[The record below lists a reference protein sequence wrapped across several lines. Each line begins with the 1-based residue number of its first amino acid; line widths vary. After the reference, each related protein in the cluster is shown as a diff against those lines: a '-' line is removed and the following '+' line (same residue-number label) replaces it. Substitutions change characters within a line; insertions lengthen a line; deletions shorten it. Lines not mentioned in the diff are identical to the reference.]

1 MKQAK
6 TEKIF
11 FLGVD
16 GMDPDTTRR
25 LVDEG
30 KMPNVKKLIER
41 GACREN
47 LHMLG
52 GVPTITPPMWTTLA
66 TGCSPNVHGITCY
79 WNQSH
84 ERLDELVY
92 AFHSDLCKAETLWET
107 TAKEGLKTLVWHWPS
122 ASWPPKLDSDNLHVV
137 DGTTPGC
144 VNMGVC
150 VVEAEKIITAS
161 NDIKDIKFKAKV
173 AIDNGAGCVIHDV
186 EHLDTH
192 AQSLSEKSTAGTNM
206 VNYEMSF
213 SDGEGSFEEMQMDM
227 YNSPL
232 SAPHGWSIEV
242 PEDAIEFVAG
252 ANKGLERRYGLIL
265 KNAEGKYG
273 IVRVYRNK
281 KSEEPLVELT
291 PEDYIKFNV
300 VDEYETDKGHKT
312 GAGFWALMELEEDG
326 SFVRLYVGPSLDIYG
341 DSHFQPKSLYQDVTS
356 RFGYINSPTFTGGQ
370 YPDVTEKIILPT
382 WKNFMDWQ
390 ANCLNYLM
398 EEGGYK
404 VVFSHMHNID
414 AMGHQFWHWCEKRK
428 RNQDINPDDYIGYV
442 EKCYLDTDDYIGQFL
457 HLLDEGW
464 TIFLFSDHGFM
475 TTREEEPPVL
485 GDPFGV
491 NVPILQKLG
500 YTVLKDQNETDSSKV
515 EIDWSKTTAVAP
527 RGNYIYINLKGKY
540 ETGIV
545 DPADKYDLEE
555 QIIND
560 LYNYRDPE
568 SGKRVVYLCMRNKE
582 AELVGMSGP
591 ECGDIIYWIN
601 EGMNRGHGDSLP
613 TFNGLNGTCVS
624 PIFIAAGPGI
634 KEGVYTE
641 RRIREMD
648 VAPTAAA
655 LLGIRMPANAEGA
668 PVYQIIED

>member
-1 MKQAK
+1 MKNAL

-11 FLGVD
+11 FLGID
-16 GMDPDTTRR
+16 GMDPDTTKR
-25 LVDEG
+25 LVEEG

-52 GVPTITPPMWTTLA
+52 GVPTITPPMWTTIA

-79 WNQSH
+79 WNQNP

-92 AFHSDLCKAETLWET
+92 AFNSELCKAETLWET
-107 TAKEGLKTLVWHWPS
+107 TAKEGIKTLVWHWPS
-122 ASWPPKLDSDNLHVV
+122 ASWPPKVESDNLHVV

-161 NDIKDIKFKAKV
+161 SAIDKVRFQAKI

-186 EHLDTH
+186 DHLDH
-192 AQSLSEKSTAGTNM
+192 SAQSLSEKATAGSNM
-206 VNYEMSF
+206 INYEMSF

-227 YNSPL
+227 YNSPM
-232 SAPHGWSIEV
+232 SAPRGWSFDV

-252 ANKGLERRYGLIL
+252 INKGLERHYGLIF
-265 KNAEGKYG
+265 KDDEGKYSV
-273 IVRVYRNK
+273 VRVYKNK
-281 KSEEPLVELT
+281 KTPEPMVELSKK
-291 PEDYIKFNV
+291 DYIKYNV
-300 VDEYETDKGHKT
+300 VDEYTQADGKVA
-312 GAGFWALMELEEDG
+312 GAGFWALLDLEEDG
-326 SFVRLYVGPSLDIYG
+326 SFIRLYVGPALDIHG
-341 DSHFQPKSLYQDVTS
+341 DSHFQPKSLYSDVVR

-370 YPDVTEKIILPT
+370 YSDVTEKIILPT
-382 WKNFMDWQ
+382 WKAFMDWQ

-398 EEGGYK
+398 AKGGYK
-404 VVFSHMHNID
+404 VVFSHVHNID

-428 RNQDINPDDYIGYV
+428 RNPEANPEQYMQYMEQCYV
-442 EKCYLDTDDYIGQFL
+442 DTDDYVGQFM
-457 HLLDEGW
+457 HLIDEGW
-464 TIFLFSDHGFM
+464 TVFLFSDHGFM
-475 TTREEEPPVL
+475 TSREEEPPVL

-491 NVPILQKLG
+491 NIPILQKLG

-545 DPADKYDLEE
+545 EPADKYELEE
-555 QIIND
+555 KIIND

-568 SGKRVVYLCMRNKE
+568 TGKRVVYMCMRNKE
-582 AELVGMSGP
+582 AELIGMSGP
-591 ECGDIIYWIN
+591 DCGDIIYWIN
-601 EGMNRGHGDSLP
+601 EGYNRGHGDSLP
-613 TFNGLNGTCVS
+613 TFNGMNGTCVA
-624 PIFIAAGPGI
+624 PIFIAAGAGI
-634 KEGVYTE
+634 KQGYTQ

-648 VAPTAAA
+648 LAPTAAT
-655 LLGIRMPANAEGA
+655 LLGIRMPADAEGA
-668 PVYQIIED
+668 PVYQILDEQ